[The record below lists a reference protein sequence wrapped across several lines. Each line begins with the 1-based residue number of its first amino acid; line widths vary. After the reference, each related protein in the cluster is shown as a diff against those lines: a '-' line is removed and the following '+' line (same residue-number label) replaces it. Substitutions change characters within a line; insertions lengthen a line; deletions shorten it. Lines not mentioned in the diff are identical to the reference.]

1 MLRKTRGTHEARSRL
16 CVLSGFL
23 PRDHCHGRDSSRWLP
38 ASAIEFFFFF
48 FKFWNFLN
56 ISLLFFLLITE
67 LAVGQVYYSNL
78 ITLLSVTN
86 FVAFKSL
93 FLFVCLSP
101 GESVR
106 FLWQNELHM
115 REEKSLEKAVAIAFG
130 LSPYFLALMR
140 V

>member
-1 MLRKTRGTHEARSRL
+1 M
-16 CVLSGFL
+16 
-23 PRDHCHGRDSSRWLP
+23 
-38 ASAIEFFFFF
+38 
-48 FKFWNFLN
+48 
-56 ISLLFFLLITE
+56 ITE